1 MVGTANGPGAYL
13 RAMKRRNTLLATA
26 LLLGTAAMGQVVD
39 TAQVYRTID
48 VKDPDAVYELPML
61 QEMPEFPG
69 GMEAL
74 YRYLGENIHY
84 PDLAVQE
91 GAEGKVFVQ
100 FVIGKD
106 GTIQDVQV
114 IRGVRPDL
122 DAEAMR
128 GVQEMPAWSPGRLDG
143 ERVKVR
149 FTLPVSFKL

>member
-1 MVGTANGPGAYL
+1 ME
-13 RAMKRRNTLLATA
+13 RRSTLLVAA
-26 LLLGTAAMGQVVD
+26 LLLCIAAFGQAID
-39 TAQVYRTID
+39 TLQLSRSID
-48 VKDPDAVYELPML
+48 ENDADAVYELPML